1 MNLKEKI
8 QSDFKE
14 AFKAREEIKV
24 SVLKML
30 NAAIANAEIE
40 KRTKLFKSDESGAE
54 TKSRLDDGEMIQ
66 VLSREAKKRKEA
78 VEAYEKNG
86 RTESAEKEKE
96 ELKILSSYLPEQLSE
111 DDIRAMAK
119 KAIEQAGAL
128 GVKDFGKVMGVLS
141 KETKGR
147 ADGAVTSRIVKELLG

>member
-8 QSDFKE
+8 QGDFKE

-40 KRTKLFKSDESGAE
+40 KRTKLSKVGESDIE
-54 TKSRLDDGEMIQ
+54 TKSRLNDDEIIQ

-78 VEAYEKNG
+78 VEAYEKSG

-111 DDIRAMAK
+111 DEIRAMAK

-128 GVKDFGKVMGVLS
+128 GAKDFGKVMGVLS

-147 ADGAVTSRIVKELLG
+147 ADGAVISRIVKELLG